1 MQSILTQSLFLKKK
15 KRAAAAADV
24 REPRVYLVGGGI
36 ASLAAAVYLIRD
48 GKIPGRTIHILEKSE
63 IPGGSLDGSGFA
75 ESGYIV
81 RGGRMF
87 EEHYGCT
94 FDLLSSIPS
103 LQDPKKTVLDEI
115 VAFNKT
121 CRTYAKARLVSGGK
135 ISDISG
141 LGISKED
148 QQEFRSLLMTT
159 EKKLE
164 TSRISDIF
172 SPQFFTTNFWFFYCT
187 TFAFQS
193 WHSALEF
200 KRYLLRFIHLFPGDG
215 IRHLTG
221 VWRTP
226 YNQYDSVVR
235 PVTAWLS
242 SCGVEFRYSC
252 EVTDVGI
259 KTTGTKKIAELI
271 RYRSPGGSIHDLALG
286 PDDRVIVTNG
296 SMTAGSR
303 TGSMNEAP
311 ALAPDTGDG
320 AWALWE
326 KLAQDRPEFGRP
338 AVFDGNVNESKWE
351 SFTVTFHDPV
361 FFKRMEEFTGNA
373 AGTGGLVTFTDSN
386 WLMSVVLAHQPHFIG
401 QPDDVQVCWGYGLFV
416 DKPGNFVQK
425 PMAECTGREILEEL
439 LFHLHFDAD
448 REKILASAICIPC
461 MMPFITSQFLVRTG
475 TDRPKVVP
483 DGCMNLAFIGQFCE
497 IPDDVVFT
505 VEYSVRSAQ
514 VAVYTLLG
522 LDREP
527 VPVYK
532 GWHNPAI
539 LYAAWKTLGS

>member
-1 MQSILTQSLFLKKK
+1 MQSILTQSLLLKKK
-15 KRAAAAADV
+15 KRAAAAAA
-24 REPRVYLVGGGI
+24 REASMYLVGGGI

-48 GKIPGRTIHILEKSE
+48 ANVPGRAIHIFEQSK
-63 IPGGSLDGSGFA
+63 IPGGSLDGSGSA
-75 ESGYIV
+75 DAGYSM
-81 RGGRMF
+81 RGGRML

-94 FDLLSSIPS
+94 FDLLSGIPS
-103 LQDPKKTVLDEI
+103 LADQKKTVLDEI

-121 CRTYAKARLVSGGK
+121 CRTYAKARLVAGGK
-135 ISDISG
+135 IKDISS
-141 LGISKED
+141 LGISKSD
-148 QQEFRSLLMTT
+148 QNAFKDLLMTP

-172 SPQFFTTNFWFFYCT
+172 SREFFTSNFWYFYCT
-187 TFAFQS
+187 TFAFQP

-200 KRYLLRFIHLFPGDG
+200 KRYLLRFMHLFPGDG

-235 PVTAWLS
+235 PITAWLL
-242 SCGVEFRYSC
+242 SCGVDFRYGC
-252 EVTDVGI
+252 EVTDIVVN
-259 KTTGTKKIAELI
+259 TDGTKKTAASV
-271 RYRSPGGSIHDLALG
+271 RYRLADGNEHDIALG
-286 PDDRVIVTNG
+286 PDDRVFVTNG
-296 SMTAGSR
+296 SMTANSRLGSLD
-303 TGSMNEAP
+303 SAP
-311 ALAPDTGDG
+311 ALVSDTRDG

-326 KLAQDRPEFGRP
+326 SLAKDRPEFGRP
-338 AVFDGNVNESKWE
+338 EVFDRKADESKWE
-351 SFTVTFHDPV
+351 SFTVTFRDPA
-361 FFKRMEEFTGNA
+361 FFKKMEEFTGNA

-416 DKPGNFVQK
+416 DRPGNFVKK

-439 LFHLHFDAD
+439 LGHLRFDAD
-448 REKILASAICIPC
+448 RETILASANCIPC

-483 DGCMNLAFIGQFCE
+483 DGYTNLAFIGQFCE

-514 VAVYTLLG
+514 TAVYTLLG